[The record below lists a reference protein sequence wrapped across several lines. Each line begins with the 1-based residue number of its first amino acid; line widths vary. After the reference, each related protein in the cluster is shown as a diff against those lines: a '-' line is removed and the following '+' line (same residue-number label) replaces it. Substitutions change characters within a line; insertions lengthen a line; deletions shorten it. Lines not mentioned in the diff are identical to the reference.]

1 MLNFYRGR
9 LAATLLTVA
18 LFAPSAA
25 HADDPPCLAPAK
37 WFPNT
42 PPPANAKPNP
52 NLDCDFYSWA
62 WETFLYITQE
72 EHAGSGPR
80 FLRYTTPVQ
89 LFGHD
94 ADARFPETATKL
106 LILAPRFGE
115 VKFPQTNDVFRQAST
130 NGVLVD
136 QNGHAVFYATHMN
149 ADFVKF
155 VKDNQL
161 TNLQKLHDAPADL
174 KFPKGSLELKSSW
187 KIVQKGEDT
196 TKFFTT
202 QAVIPL
208 LKLAA
213 DGKTIEV
220 DTKTTQPQTVALLGL
235 HVVGVVDGHPEFIWA
250 TFEHDDN
257 APNLPDKV
265 NPTDAVPVDPDH
277 GFTLYPKGALAS
289 DSNQNNRKTLAFA
302 DVARQ
307 LLQPKTSVFRQ
318 FKFGGEDQPQ
328 PIIELNATVH
338 VLLPKRLA
346 VWKNYSFRG
355 AVWINNPATDFK
367 PDMNFGTINDGIT
380 DDSKK
385 ILGGEAKLSNTTME
399 TFSQATQNC
408 FHCHTSEALPDG
420 SLGPKLFNVS
430 HILTDAFVNGQPP
443 ASATPKT
450 NNGK

>member
-1 MLNFYRGR
+1 MLQIDRGL
-9 LAATLLTVA
+9 LAAALLSVA
-18 LFAPSAA
+18 LFAPCPARA
-25 HADDPPCLAPAK
+25 EDPPCLAPAK
-37 WFPNT
+37 WFPHT
-42 PPPANAKPNP
+42 PPPTNSKPNP

-72 EHAGSGPR
+72 EHSGSGPR
-80 FLRYTTPVQ
+80 FLSYTTPTQ
-89 LFGHD
+89 LFGRD
-94 ADARFPETATKL
+94 ADARFPEAATKML
-106 LILAPRFGE
+106 MLAPRFGE
-115 VKFPQTNDVFRQAST
+115 VKFPQSNDLFRQATT

-149 ADFVKF
+149 TDFVNF
-155 VKDNQL
+155 VKTNQL
-161 TNLQKLHDAPADL
+161 TNLQKMHDASVDL
-174 KFPKGSLELKSSW
+174 QFPKGSLELKSSW

-196 TKFFTT
+196 TKFYTT
-202 QAVIPL
+202 RAVTPL

-220 DTKTTQPQTVALLGL
+220 DTRNTKEQTVALLGL
-235 HVVGVVDGHPEFIWA
+235 HVVGVVEGHPEFIWA

-265 NPTDAVPVDPDH
+265 NPTDAVAVDPDH

-289 DSNQNNRKTLAFA
+289 ESNQNNRKTLTFA
-302 DVARQ
+302 DAANQV
-307 LLQPKTSVFRQ
+307 LQPRTSVFRQ

-338 VLLPKRLA
+338 VLLPKHLA
-346 VWKNYSFRG
+346 VWRNYSFRG
-355 AVWINNPATDFK
+355 AIWINNPDTDFK
-367 PDMNFGTINDGIT
+367 PDKNFGAIDDGIT

-385 ILGGEAKLSNTTME
+385 ILGGEPRLSNTTME
-399 TFSQATQNC
+399 TFSQATQSC

-430 HILTDAFVNGQPP
+430 HILTDAFVNGLPP
-443 ASATPKT
+443 ASSAPKT
-450 NNGK
+450 INGK